1 MGVLKELQR
10 RNVFRVAVGYIVSSW
25 LLLQVADLVLENIAA
40 PDWVI
45 QTIMLVLALGFPV
58 VVFFS
63 WAYEVTPEGIKRESE
78 VDRSESVTHVTGQ
91 KIDRAITIALILA
104 VGYFAIDKYVLPS
117 QKTSDTSDAAANVEN
132 QASFSEPVAPD
143 TDRSIAVLPFVN
155 MSGDPNNEYFSDGLS
170 ETLLHMLAQ
179 VPELKVSARTSSFAF
194 KNHDQDIRS
203 IAISLGVAHILEGSV
218 QRAGGRVRIT
228 AQLIRAEDG
237 FHVWSENY
245 DRTLEDVFGI
255 QDEIAQLVSTSLT
268 LSLLGPGE
276 GRSIEGV
283 GTTSIAAYDLYLK
296 ALSIQAKST
305 HSALKDAE
313 ALLKEALAI
322 DTDFLNA
329 KTQLAVNFFNQLETG
344 LRPHDATLDEIE
356 ALLGQVLAF
365 RPEDVRAKS
374 WYLMAGVRR
383 AFLGGGQVNWAAVT
397 EEVRALTNAA
407 APSEIDPKIF
417 LAELLLGANQQ
428 EEALQL
434 MQEVLVF
441 DPLNPATHYQ
451 IGFFYR
457 FSEDWDNAK
466 LSYERSLVL
475 EPEQPMALSALSK
488 VLMQTG
494 DAVSAVRRV
503 IDAYEIDPQDPEIPG
518 WNARIMYALDLR
530 EQGDQFRTHVLAIAP
545 TSTIARELEIYRA
558 IRFDSKEQQ
567 NQIARQMIADK
578 VGERADIWQ
587 YLALFN
593 NAADDGSVED
603 ALSYME
609 LSYPGFSDFE
619 QSVPLLLVSARLFAL
634 GALSRVESQEQVN
647 QRIEQLDD
655 VLNDPMTDGG
665 GPYFR
670 LQILALNADKEAAVQ
685 VALEEIF
692 SKPAIANIDFDLFLD
707 QPFLADV
714 AADPRIQDALKRYK
728 AEKSEAARKVAAYL
742 GGLDTY

>member
-63 WAYEVTPEGIKRESE
+63 WAYEVTPEGIKREAE
-78 VDRSESVTHVTGQ
+78 VDRSASVTHVTGQ

-104 VGYFAIDKYVLPS
+104 VGYFAIDKYVLPGQTS
-117 QKTSDTSDAAANVEN
+117 SDTSDAAAHVEN
-132 QASFSEPVAPD
+132 QAASTEPVAPD

-155 MSGDPNNEYFSDGLS
+155 MSGDPNSEYFSDGLS

-179 VPELKVSARTSSFAF
+179 VPDLKVSARTSSFAF
-194 KNHDQDIRS
+194 KDQNQDIRA

-255 QDEIAQLVSTSLT
+255 QDEIAQLVSASLT
-268 LSLLGPGE
+268 TSLLGSG
-276 GRSIEGV
+276 GGKIIEGV
-283 GTTSIAAYDLYLK
+283 GTTSIEAYDLYLK
-296 ALSIQAKST
+296 ALSIQAKSS
-305 HSALKDAE
+305 HGALKEAE

-322 DTDFLNA
+322 DADFLDA
-329 KTQLAVNFFNQLETG
+329 KTQLAVNFFNQLQTG
-344 LRPHDATLDEIE
+344 LRPHDATLIEME
-356 ALLGQVLAF
+356 ALLEQVLAS
-365 RPEDVRAKS
+365 RPEDVRAKT
-374 WYLMAGVRR
+374 WYLVAGVRR
-383 AFLGGGQVNWAAVT
+383 AVFAGEQFDLAPVAEQI
-397 EEVRALTNAA
+397 RALISE
-407 APSEIDPKIF
+407 APSEIDPKVL
-417 LAELLLGANQQ
+417 LAELLAATNQQ

-434 MQEVLVF
+434 VQEVLVL
-441 DPLNPATHYQ
+441 DPLNPAAHYE
-451 IGFFYR
+451 IGHFYR
-457 FSEDWDNAK
+457 SLEDWDQAK
-466 LSYERSLVL
+466 MSYERSLAL
-475 EPEQPMALSALSK
+475 EPEQPMALGALST
-488 VLMQTG
+488 VFMNTG
-494 DAVSAVRRV
+494 DAVSAIRLGIESYV
-503 IDAYEIDPQDPEIPG
+503 IDPQDPELPG
-518 WNARIMYALDLR
+518 ANAIIMYALGLR
-530 EQGDQFRTHVLAIAP
+530 EQGDRFRTHVLAIAP
-545 TSTIARELEIYRA
+545 TSTSARILEIYRA

-567 NQIARQMIADK
+567 NQIAGQMITDK
-578 VGERADIWQ
+578 VGERAGSWQ
-587 YLALFN
+587 YFALFN

-619 QSVPLLLVSARLFAL
+619 QPVPLLLVGARLYAL
-634 GALSRVESQEQVN
+634 GALSRVESHQQIQ
-647 QRIEQLDD
+647 QRIKQLDYF
-655 VLNDPMTDGG
+655 LNDPIFDGG
-665 GPYFR
+665 GPFFR
-670 LQILALNADKEAAVQ
+670 LQILALNGDKEAAVQ

-692 SKPAIANIDFDLFLD
+692 SKPAIANIDFDLVLD

-728 AEKSEAARKVAAYL
+728 AEKSEAARDVAAYL
-742 GGLDTY
+742 AGLDSY

>member
-132 QASFSEPVAPD
+132 QAPFTEPVAPD

-268 LSLLGPGE
+268 TSLLGPGE

-344 LRPHDATLDEIE
+344 LRPNDATLDEIE

-397 EEVRALTNAA
+397 EEFRALTNAA
-407 APSEIDPKIF
+407 APSEIDPKIH
-417 LAELLLGANQQ
+417 LAELLGATDQY
-428 EEALQL
+428 EEAFNCL
-434 MQEVLVF
+434 
-441 DPLNPATHYQ
+441 
-451 IGFFYR
+451 I
-457 FSEDWDNAK
+457 
-466 LSYERSLVL
+466 ERR
-475 EPEQPMALSALSK
+475 ARGK
-488 VLMQTG
+488 V
-494 DAVSAVRRV
+494 
-503 IDAYEIDPQDPEIPG
+503 
-518 WNARIMYALDLR
+518 IMN
-530 EQGDQFRTHVLAIAP
+530 F
-545 TSTIARELEIYRA
+545 
-558 IRFDSKEQQ
+558 
-567 NQIARQMIADK
+567 
-578 VGERADIWQ
+578 
-587 YLALFN
+587 
-593 NAADDGSVED
+593 
-603 ALSYME
+603 
-609 LSYPGFSDFE
+609 
-619 QSVPLLLVSARLFAL
+619 
-634 GALSRVESQEQVN
+634 
-647 QRIEQLDD
+647 
-655 VLNDPMTDGG
+655 
-665 GPYFR
+665 
-670 LQILALNADKEAAVQ
+670 
-685 VALEEIF
+685 
-692 SKPAIANIDFDLFLD
+692 
-707 QPFLADV
+707 
-714 AADPRIQDALKRYK
+714 
-728 AEKSEAARKVAAYL
+728 
-742 GGLDTY
+742 

>member
-1 MGVLKELQR
+1 
-10 RNVFRVAVGYIVSSW
+10 
-25 LLLQVADLVLENIAA
+25 
-40 PDWVI
+40 
-45 QTIMLVLALGFPV
+45 MLVLALGFPV

-63 WAYEVTPEGIKRESE
+63 WAYEVTPEGIKREAE
-78 VDRSESVTHVTGQ
+78 VDRSASVTHVTGQ

-104 VGYFAIDKYVLPS
+104 VGYFAIDKYVLPGQTS
-117 QKTSDTSDAAANVEN
+117 SDTSDAAAHVEN
-132 QASFSEPVAPD
+132 QAASTEPVAPD

-155 MSGDPNNEYFSDGLS
+155 MSGDPNSEYFSDGLS

-179 VPELKVSARTSSFAF
+179 VPDLKVSARTSSFAF
-194 KNHDQDIRS
+194 KDQNQDIRA

-228 AQLIRAEDG
+228 AQLIRADDG

-268 LSLLGPGE
+268 ASLLGPGG

-305 HSALKDAE
+305 HSALQDAE

-322 DTDFLNA
+322 DTDFLDA

-344 LRPHDATLDEIE
+344 LRPHDATLVEME
-356 ALLGQVLAF
+356 ALLEQVLAS
-365 RPEDVRAKS
+365 RPEDVRAKT
-374 WYLMAGVRR
+374 WFLLAGVRR
-383 AFLGGGQVNWAAVT
+383 AFLGGEQVDFAAVT
-397 EEVRALTNAA
+397 EQVRALTNE
-407 APSEIDPKIF
+407 APSEIDPKIM
-417 LAELLLGANQQ
+417 LAELLASKDQQ

-451 IGFFYR
+451 IGYFYGYW
-457 FSEDWDNAK
+457 EDWDNAK
-466 LSYERSLVL
+466 LSLERSLAL
-475 EPEQPMALSALSK
+475 EPEQPMALWALSK
-488 VLMQTG
+488 VLMETG
-494 DAVSAVRRV
+494 DAVSAVRRE

-619 QSVPLLLVSARLFAL
+619 QSVPLLLVVARLFAL

-655 VLNDPMTDGG
+655 VLNDPMLYGF
-665 GPYFR
+665 GPDYR

-742 GGLDTY
+742 AGLDTY